1 MGVGILLGTKSILS
15 SAGLQI
21 VIVFALSG
29 FCLFATLALLYYCT
43 NESVKKKMKA
53 QSAIFKDKH
62 THIQTLL
69 YVKTLGSFIGYSM
82 TYPKL
87 IQDTFGYLKDGSVNP
102 AMVGASAKYA
112 WIGPF
117 MSALSRTA
125 GGAMADRYGGANVSH
140 WSSVIQILACIANG

>member
-1 MGVGILLGTKSILS
+1 MGVGILMGTKNLFTSPGLIIVRVFILS
-15 SAGLQI
+15 A
-21 VIVFALSG
+21 
-29 FCLFATLALLYYCT
+29 FCLFATCAIIYYT
-43 NESVKKKMKA
+43 GWIITGDDSVKQKMNTQRK
-53 QSAIFKDKH
+53 IFKCKH

-69 YVKTLGSFIGYSM
+69 YIKTLGSFIGYSM

-117 MSALSRTA
+117 LS
-125 GGAMADRYGGANVSH
+125 
-140 WSSVIQILACIANG
+140 

>member
-1 MGVGILLGTKSILS
+1 
-15 SAGLQI
+15 
-21 VIVFALSG
+21 
-29 FCLFATLALLYYCT
+29 
-43 NESVKKKMKA
+43 MKA

-117 MSALSRTA
+117 MSAVSRTI
-125 GGAMADRYGGANVSH
+125 GGALADKHGGAVVTH
-140 WSSVIQILACIANG
+140 YCSVIQTFACIANGSALTIRQKSPRSRFLA

>member
-1 MGVGILLGTKSILS
+1 MLV
-15 SAGLQI
+15 
-21 VIVFALSG
+21 
-29 FCLFATLALLYYCT
+29 
-43 NESVKKKMKA
+43 EVKKKMKA

-117 MSALSRTA
+117 MSAVSRTI
-125 GGAMADRYGGANVSH
+125 GGALADKHGGAVVTH
-140 WSSVIQILACIANG
+140 YSSIIQIFCAFANGFIMMAAKKKEKPEELFIPFMLTYVTESACACSYFSS